1 MKLQQLMLQ
10 DKMRASIRA
19 IPHTDATE
27 IIKILV
33 TTTFL
38 SLSQKKNDDESF
50 LKYSIVYKCISVF
63 VFDKTVV
70 QTWKRLAI
78 IERIA
83 NELKVDEEYSS
94 DSPNV
99 CECCQISDE

>member
-1 MKLQQLMLQ
+1 MLQ
-10 DKMRASIRA
+10 DKMQASIRA
-19 IPHTDATE
+19 IPHTDTTE

-33 TTTFL
+33 ITTFL
-38 SLSQKKNDDESF
+38 SLSQKKKNSESF

-70 QTWKRLAI
+70 QTWKRIAI

-94 DSPNV
+94 ELQNV
-99 CECCQISDE
+99 CEC

>member
-1 MKLQQLMLQ
+1 MNEPAAINVARQ
-10 DKMRASIRA
+10 DANINKSNPTHRHNRNNKDISHHYIS
-19 IPHTDATE
+19 
-27 IIKILV
+27 
-33 TTTFL
+33 FFQ
-38 SLSQKKNDDESF
+38 SLKKSESF

-70 QTWKRLAI
+70 QTWKKIAI
-78 IERIA
+78 IERTA

-99 CECCQISDE
+99 CDCCQISAE